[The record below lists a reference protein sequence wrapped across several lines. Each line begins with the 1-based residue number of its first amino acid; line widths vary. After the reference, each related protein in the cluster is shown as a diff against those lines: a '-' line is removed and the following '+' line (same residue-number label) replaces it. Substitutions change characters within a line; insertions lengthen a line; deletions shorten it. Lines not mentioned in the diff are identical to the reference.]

1 MYKYT
6 DMHRDSIEYIHYSHT
21 LLSHTHKHTIYTD
34 SIGYIHYSLTQA
46 HKHTHMHRHKTAYT
60 HINTE

>member
-34 SIGYIHYSLTQA
+34 SIGYIHYSLS
-46 HKHTHMHRHKTAYT
+46 HKHTNT
-60 HINTE
+60 HTCTDTRQHTHT